1 MYKFTHLRQ
10 IHNETTRRNIVS
22 AISPPETQRKSR
34 FICRVGVIINR
45 FCRLVGRQSELQK
58 KPHTALS
65 LVNFTVTYPSCRGP
79 SIFQDT
85 SFRLTSKDRRASQG
99 SGYLHVM
106 HVINTICARSC
117 EWAATCHWIFSA
129 LFELNMQEKIQPH
142 IFYFDSL
149 EHCCWLVM
157 ITLIQV

>member
-1 MYKFTHLRQ
+1 MVPARMYKFTHLRQ
-10 IHNETTRRNIVS
+10 IRNETTRRNIFS

-58 KPHTALS
+58 KPHTGYKTLS
-65 LVNFTVTYPSCRGP
+65 LVNFTVTYPASRGP

-117 EWAATCHWIFSA
+117 EWAATCH
-129 LFELNMQEKIQPH
+129 
-142 IFYFDSL
+142 
-149 EHCCWLVM
+149 
-157 ITLIQV
+157 

>member
-1 MYKFTHLRQ
+1 MYRQGWWFQPQSISSHICVIFVTRLPGEIYFLRYLLLK
-10 IHNETTRRNIVS
+10 S
-22 AISPPETQRKSR
+22 QRKSR
-34 FICRVGVIINR
+34 FICRVGVIIKQ

-58 KPHTALS
+58 KPHTGYKTLS
-65 LVNFTVTYPSCRGP
+65 LVNFTVTYPASRGP

-117 EWAATCHWIFSA
+117 EWAATCH
-129 LFELNMQEKIQPH
+129 
-142 IFYFDSL
+142 
-149 EHCCWLVM
+149 
-157 ITLIQV
+157 